1 MSPDQELQVLFPAIG
16 INGIT
21 VKPFKFKDFRSVLGI
36 AKKYIE
42 IFSTLKDSTAVIM
55 TMLDRG
61 EDALDDLAK
70 LANLATGLSLE
81 EIGEL
86 EGDKAMDLFFAVFE
100 INSDFFIQKLTEGAE
115 KIAARLAPKG
125 GLSKSPNSFAMDTD
139 SRTLESTAKPR

>member
-1 MSPDQELQVLFPAIG
+1 MSPDQELQILFPALE

-42 IFSTLKDSTAVIM
+42 IFSTLKDSTAVILA
-55 TMLDRG
+55 MLDRG

-70 LANLATGLSLE
+70 LANLSTGLSLE

-100 INSDFFIQKLTEGAE
+100 LNADFFIQKLTEGAE
-115 KIAARLAPKG
+115 KIATRLATKG
-125 GLSKSPNSFAMDTD
+125 LP
-139 SRTLESTAKPR
+139 

>member
-1 MSPDQELQVLFPAIG
+1 MLPDQELQVLFPAIE

-21 VKPFKFKDFRSVLGI
+21 VKPFKFKDVRTVLSI

-70 LANLATGLSLE
+70 LANFATGLNLE

-86 EGDKAMDLFFAVFE
+86 EGDKAMDLLIAVFE
-100 INSDFFIQKLTEGAE
+100 INFDFFTQKLTEGAE

-125 GLSKSPNSFAMDTD
+125 GLSKSPDSFAMDTD

>member
-1 MSPDQELQVLFPAIG
+1 MSPNQELQVLFPAIE

-125 GLSKSPNSFAMDTD
+125 GPSKSPDSFALDTD